1 MNWANILDA
10 DTIVGNLKVA
20 LINFVVGMVKNG
32 CGILGNRTLKSGMF
46 WEWLDKLSSF
56 FSYW

>member
-1 MNWANILDA
+1 MNWANILHA
-10 DTIVGNLKVA
+10 DTIVGNPKVA

-46 WEWLDKLSSF
+46 
-56 FSYW
+56 

>member
-32 CGILGNRTLKSGMF
+32 CGILGNRTLKLGMF
-46 WEWLDKLSSF
+46 
-56 FSYW
+56 